1 MIDGSMIT
9 RFKSSLRGELI
20 LPGDESY
27 DRERKVFNALID
39 RHPAMIA
46 KCADVAD
53 VITAV
58 NFAREN
64 NILLSIRGGGH
75 NAGGLGVCNEG
86 LVIDLSKIRYT
97 HVDPVNK
104 TVRVGGGT
112 TWGDVDH
119 ATNVF
124 GYAVPSGVISTT
136 GVGGLTLGGGVGHL
150 SRKYGLSIDNL
161 IEVDVVLASG
171 KLVKANANKNKDL
184 FWAIRGGGGNFGVV
198 TSFLFKLNKLQYVYA
213 GPMLWDLDRASEIM
227 RWYDTFI
234 RKAPEDLT
242 GFFVYMS
249 VPPGEPFPEN
259 LHYKKM
265 CGVVWCYTGPETKA
279 EKVFEPIR
287 KMNPVFQMVGTMP
300 FPVLQSIFDPLLAPG
315 LNWYWR
321 ADFIKEL
328 PDEAIELNV
337 KYGKQMPTLL
347 SQSHFYPIN
356 GAAARPGKKDTA
368 WSYRDAMYAM
378 VIVGVDP
385 DPANIEVI
393 TKWTKDYYDA
403 IHPYSAGGAYINFM
417 MDDEGEE
424 RIKAT
429 YRDNYSRLTQIKRK
443 YDPKNLFRVN
453 QNIKPTPKTKA
464 A

>member
-1 MIDGSMIT
+1 MIDGAIVT

-27 DRERKVFNALID
+27 DRERKVFNGMID

-58 NFAREN
+58 NFGRDN

-75 NAGGLGVCNEG
+75 NAGGLGVCEGG
-86 LVIDLSKIRYT
+86 LVIDLSKIKYT

-104 TVRVGGGT
+104 TVRVGGGC

-119 ATNVF
+119 ATNAF

-136 GVGGLTLGGGVGHL
+136 GVGGLCLGGGVGHL

-161 IEVDVVLASG
+161 LEADVVLANG
-171 KLVKANANKNKDL
+171 KLVRASATENKDL
-184 FWAIRGGGGNFGVV
+184 FWALRGGGGNFGVV
-198 TSFLFKLNKLQYVYA
+198 TSFLFKLNKLKNVYA
-213 GPMLWDLDRASEIM
+213 GPTLWHMDKAAEMM
-227 RWYDTFI
+227 RWYDNFI
-234 RKAPEDLT
+234 RKAPEDLN
-242 GFFVYMS
+242 GFFMFMT

-265 CGVVWCYTGPETKA
+265 AGVVWCYTGPESKA

-287 KMNPVFQMVGTMP
+287 KTNPDFQMTGTMP
-300 FPVLQSIFDPLLAPG
+300 FPMLQSMFDPLLTFG
-315 LNWYWR
+315 LNMYWR
-321 ADFIKEL
+321 ADFMKDL
-328 PDEAIELNV
+328 SDEAIDINV
-337 KYGKQMPTLL
+337 KYGNTLPTLL
-347 SQSHFYPIN
+347 SLAHFYPIN
-356 GAAARPGKKDTA
+356 GAASKPGKKDTA
-368 WSYRDAMYAM
+368 WSYRDATYAM
-378 VIVGVDP
+378 VMVGVDP
-385 DPANIEVI
+385 DPANNEII
-393 TKWTKDYYDA
+393 TKWTKEYYEEL
-403 IHPYSAGGAYINFM
+403 HPHTEKGAYVNFM
-417 MDDEGEE
+417 MDDEGDD

-429 YRDNYSRLTQIKRK
+429 YRDNYAKLTQIKRR
-443 YDPKNLFRVN
+443 YDPKNLFRGN

>member
-1 MIDGSMIT
+1 MIDGAIIT

-27 DRERKVFNALID
+27 ERERKVFNALID

-58 NFAREN
+58 NFGREN
-64 NILLSIRGGGH
+64 NILVSIRGGGH
-75 NAGGLGVCNEG
+75 NAGGLGVCDDG
-86 LVIDLSKIRYT
+86 VVIDLSKIRYT

-104 TVRVGGGT
+104 TVRVGGGSM
-112 TWGDVDH
+112 WGDVDH

-161 IEVDVVLASG
+161 IEADVVLASG
-171 KLVKANANKNKDL
+171 KVVKANAKENRDL

-213 GPMLWDLDRASEIM
+213 GPMLWDLDRAAEIM

-234 RKAPEDLT
+234 RKAPEDLN
-242 GFFVYMS
+242 GFFIYMS

-265 CGVVWCYTGPETKA
+265 CGIVWCYTGPEAKA

-287 KMNPVFQMVGTMP
+287 KMNPDFQMVGTMP
-300 FPVLQSIFDPLLAPG
+300 FPVLQSIFDPLLSPG

-321 ADFIKEL
+321 ADFIKDL
-328 PDEAIELNV
+328 PDEAIELNI
-337 KYGKQMPTLL
+337 KHGKLMPTLL

-356 GAAARPGKKDTA
+356 GAASRPGKKDTA
-368 WSYRDAMYAM
+368 WSYRDATYAM

-385 DPANIEVI
+385 DPANNEAII
-393 TKWTKDYYDA
+393 KWTKDYYDD

-417 MDDEGEE
+417 MGDEGED

-429 YRDNYSRLTQIKRK
+429 YRDNYTRLAQIKKR

-453 QNIKPTPKTKA
+453 QNIKPTSKTKA